1 MKPAASAILLAL
13 LVQDPVCD
21 HGIRGASRQVDLE
34 AVSRIHAE
42 AARAFDAFTFDRP
55 GSVSWARFDSGLPQ
69 CRMRATRRVR
79 VEPLPPEMKPL
90 FFAPAGAETPAD
102 AILVVTRAR
111 TISDISIPADPE
123 MAARFG
129 VRCAPTF
136 VRPLSPT
143 EVELTEGGTP

>member
-13 LVQDPVCD
+13 LVQEPVCD
-21 HGIRGASRQVDLE
+21 HGTRGASRPVDLE
-34 AVSRIHAE
+34 AVARIHAE
-42 AARAFDAFTFDRP
+42 AARAFDSHRFDRP
-55 GSVSWARFDSGLPQ
+55 ASVSLPAFDAGLPY

-79 VEPLPPEMKPL
+79 VEPLPPEMKSL
-90 FFAPAGAETPAD
+90 LFAPAGTETPAD

-111 TISDISIPADPE
+111 SMADISIPADPE
-123 MAARFG
+123 LAARFG

-136 VRPLSPT
+136 VRPLSAT